1 MVQYGVPE
9 IRCHIACP
17 RESLRALRPRRTRR
31 PSAPSTAHQGTLGA
45 ETAGAPRP
53 AGLPVHASLYK
64 GLLGLDTR
72 RAVGTPHVAEPTAA
86 SVLLHSSCASAASS
100 ARALGRTSCVPS

>member
-64 GLLGLDTR
+64 GLLGLDTSMR
-72 RAVGTPHVAEPTAA
+72 SVNLAAKFRLFDEHWSPKIVGDDLRA
-86 SVLLHSSCASAASS
+86 
-100 ARALGRTSCVPS
+100 

>member
-72 RAVGTPHVAEPTAA
+72 CTQALAHPVGCFVREREEIWMEPDD
-86 SVLLHSSCASAASS
+86 S
-100 ARALGRTSCVPS
+100 RRK